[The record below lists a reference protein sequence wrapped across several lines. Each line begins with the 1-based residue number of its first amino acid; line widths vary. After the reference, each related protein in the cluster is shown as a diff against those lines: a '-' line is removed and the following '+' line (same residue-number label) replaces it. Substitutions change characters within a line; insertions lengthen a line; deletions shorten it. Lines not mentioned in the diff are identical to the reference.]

1 MQTGQPFVPSEELA
15 SQIQFTM
22 YEHRDTGE
30 HVFTVHQGGLTEE
43 QMRLIL
49 AENGGQIN
57 DRHLAQSDRTDA
69 WREYVAGTCVGVGGR
84 HINSVTPCSL
94 SSVPLI
100 VGYVGGTGERNTRKA
115 FLYSAT
121 FAAGT
126 AITFVTLGIVA
137 TSMGRL
143 MGTSSP
149 IWYAVLGVLMVLM
162 ALQTWEIFNFI
173 PSVNLISKNKR
184 RGFFG
189 AFLAGILGGIF
200 SSPCS
205 TPVLI
210 ALLAIVAGEG
220 NLLWGILLML
230 LYSVGHSALVIVAGT
245 SIGFVQKINASG
257 NYKTVASVSKII
269 MGALILLIGFYM
281 FWLAF

>member
-1 MQTGQPFVPSEELA
+1 MIDTWLNQIALTLGENMWLA
-15 SQIQFTM
+15 P
-22 YEHRDTGE
+22 
-30 HVFTVHQGGLTEE
+30 V
-43 QMRLIL
+43 L
-49 AENGGQIN
+49 A
-57 DRHLAQSDRTDA
+57 L
-69 WREYVAGTCVGVGGR
+69 VAGILT
-84 HINSVTPCSL
+84 SVTPCSL

-230 LYSVGHSALVIVAGT
+230 LYSVGHSALVLVAGT

>member
-1 MQTGQPFVPSEELA
+1 
-15 SQIQFTM
+15 
-22 YEHRDTGE
+22 
-30 HVFTVHQGGLTEE
+30 
-43 QMRLIL
+43 
-49 AENGGQIN
+49 
-57 DRHLAQSDRTDA
+57 
-69 WREYVAGTCVGVGGR
+69 
-84 HINSVTPCSL
+84 
-94 SSVPLI
+94 
-100 VGYVGGTGERNTRKA
+100 
-115 FLYSAT
+115 
-121 FAAGT
+121 
-126 AITFVTLGIVA
+126 
-137 TSMGRL
+137 MGRL

-257 NYKTVASVSKII
+257 NYKTVASVSEII